1 MTTEEKIARIAAV
14 APEFGLSAAL
24 DVLELPRSTWYYRR
38 SGGASCEQKHAP
50 LRAHLEQIARSH
62 PEYGYRRATPEASER
77 LGRAVNHKV
86 VQKLQSLWDLA
97 LIRKVRPPRPS
108 AVRQMIVAVGKRANL
123 VAARER
129 IGVLEVL
136 YTDFTELRYRGGKA
150 HLIVL
155 LDHVSKVVLG
165 WAVGPRATS
174 QLALAAWEKARRTL
188 RRHRRSTR
196 GVIVHQDQDPVFTG
210 YAWTGRLLLRDHA
223 RVSYALRGAKDNPE
237 MESFYGRFKTENAS
251 LLEEA
256 EDLRAL
262 RAAVGQRMRYYN
274 HRRRHSTIGN
284 VPPWTYLTTRRSRRS
299 Q

>member
-284 VPPWTYLTTRRSRRS
+284 VPPWTYLTTRRARGS